1 MFNTIITRRKS
12 TVLKKSVILHR
23 QIAEEMKY
31 RTVFLLVALVV
42 SVLSVACNNKAAKGT
57 EEVFAKVEKP
67 DDYEEWDRQYWDSTN
82 HYLLLVKWIGD
93 TTIRFDYRVFDSLG
107 NYRYVGGTAV
117 NKYGWLACEF
127 IESGDTLIPADEYLW
142 EDSVSYGV
150 WFEKDSY
157 KDTTYRGSLSLGIRI
172 GLNDSLRATVRSD
185 NERWSSPMLSHV
197 EPQYP

>member
-1 MFNTIITRRKS
+1 
-12 TVLKKSVILHR
+12 
-23 QIAEEMKY
+23 MKY
-31 RTVFLLVALVV
+31 RTVFLLALLAA

-57 EEVFAKVEKP
+57 EEVFAEVEKP

-93 TTIRFDYRVFDSLG
+93 TTIRFDYRVIDSPG

-142 EDSVSYGV
+142 GDSVSYGV
-150 WFEKDSY
+150 RFEKDSY
-157 KDTTYRGSLSLGIRI
+157 KDTTYRGNVSLGIRI
-172 GLNDSLRATVRSD
+172 GLNDSLRAIVRSD
-185 NERWSSPMLSHV
+185 NERWSSPILSHV

>member
-1 MFNTIITRRKS
+1 MDNTIITRRKS

-23 QIAEEMKY
+23 QIAKEMKC
-31 RTVFLLVALVV
+31 RTVFLLVALAV
-42 SVLSVACNNKAAKGT
+42 SVLPVACNNKAAKGT
-57 EEVFAKVEKP
+57 EEVFAEEEKT
-67 DDYEEWDRQYWDSTN
+67 DDYVEWDRQYWDNTN

-93 TTIRFDYRVFDSLG
+93 TTIRFDYRVFDSPG

-142 EDSVSYGV
+142 EDSVSYV
-150 WFEKDSY
+150 VRFEKDSY

-172 GLNDSLRATVRSD
+172 GLNDSLRAIVRSD
-185 NERWSSPMLSHV
+185 NEQWNSPMLSHV

>member
-1 MFNTIITRRKS
+1 MVNTIITRRKS

-31 RTVFLLVALVV
+31 RTVFLLVALAV
-42 SVLSVACNNKAAKGT
+42 SVLPVACNNKAAKGT
-57 EEVFAKVEKP
+57 EEVFAEEEKT
-67 DDYEEWDRQYWDSTN
+67 DDYVEWDRQYWDSTN

-93 TTIRFDYRVFDSLG
+93 TTILFDYRVFDSPG

-127 IESGDTLIPADEYLW
+127 IESGDALIPADEYLW

-150 WFEKDSY
+150 RFEKDSY
-157 KDTTYRGSLSLGIRI
+157 KDTTYRGSVSLSIRI
-172 GLNDSLRATVRSD
+172 GLNDARRAKVRSD
-185 NERWSSPMLSHV
+185 SERWNSPMLHHV
-197 EPQYP
+197 EPEYP

>member
-31 RTVFLLVALVV
+31 RTVFLLVALAV

-57 EEVFAKVEKP
+57 EEVFAEAEKP
-67 DDYEEWDRQYWDSTN
+67 DDYVKWDSQYWDSTN

-93 TTIRFDYRVFDSLG
+93 TMIRFDYRVIDSLG
-107 NYRYVGGTAV
+107 NYRYVGDTAV

-142 EDSVSYGV
+142 EDSVSNGV
-150 WFEKDSY
+150 RFEKVSY
-157 KDTTYRGSLSLGIRI
+157 QDTTYRGSVSLGIRI
-172 GLNDSLRATVRSD
+172 GLDDARRAIVRSAS
-185 NERWSSPMLSHV
+185 ERWNSPMLHHV

>member
-12 TVLKKSVILHR
+12 TVLKKSVILHC

-31 RTVFLLVALVV
+31 RTVFLLVALAV

-57 EEVFAKVEKP
+57 EEVFAEEEKT
-67 DDYEEWDRQYWDSTN
+67 DDYVEWDRQYWDSTN

-93 TTIRFDYRVFDSLG
+93 T
-107 NYRYVGGTAV
+107 
-117 NKYGWLACEF
+117 
-127 IESGDTLIPADEYLW
+127 PADEYLW
-142 EDSVSYGV
+142 EDSASYGV
-150 WFEKDSY
+150 RFEKDSY

-185 NERWSSPMLSHV
+185 NERWNSPMLSHV

>member
-1 MFNTIITRRKS
+1 MVNTIITRRKS

-31 RTVFLLVALVV
+31 RTVFLLVALAV
-42 SVLSVACNNKAAKGT
+42 SVLSVACNNK
-57 EEVFAKVEKP
+57 VEKP
-67 DDYEEWDRQYWDSTN
+67 DDYVEWDRQYWDSTN
-82 HYLLLVKWIGD
+82 HYLLFVKWIGD

-127 IESGDTLIPADEYLW
+127 IESGDALIPADEYLW

-150 WFEKDSY
+150 RFEKDSY
-157 KDTTYRGSLSLGIRI
+157 HDTTYPGSVSLGIRI

-185 NERWSSPMLSHV
+185 NERWNSPMLSHV
-197 EPQYP
+197 NPQYP

>member
-1 MFNTIITRRKS
+1 
-12 TVLKKSVILHR
+12 
-23 QIAEEMKY
+23 MKY
-31 RTVFLLVALVV
+31 RTVFLLVALAV

-57 EEVFAKVEKP
+57 EEVFAEEEKT
-67 DDYEEWDRQYWDSTN
+67 DDYVEWDRQYWDNTN

-93 TTIRFDYRVFDSLG
+93 TTIRFDYRVFDSPG

-127 IESGDTLIPADEYLW
+127 IESGDNSLIPADEYLW

-150 WFEKDSY
+150 RFEKDSY
-157 KDTTYRGSLSLGIRI
+157 TDTTYRGSVSLGIRI
-172 GLNDSLRATVRSD
+172 GLNDARRAIVRSD
-185 NERWSSPMLSHV
+185 SRRWNSPMLHHV

>member
-12 TVLKKSVILHR
+12 TVLKKSVILHC

-31 RTVFLLVALVV
+31 RTVFLLALLAA

-57 EEVFAKVEKP
+57 EEVFAEVEKP
-67 DDYEEWDRQYWDSTN
+67 DDYVEWDRQYRDSTN

-93 TTIRFDYRVFDSLG
+93 TTIRFDYRVIDSPG

-127 IESGDTLIPADEYLW
+127 IESGDALIPADEYLW
-142 EDSVSYGV
+142 GDSVSYGV
-150 WFEKDSY
+150 RFEKDSY

-172 GLNDSLRATVRSD
+172 GLNDSLHATVRSD
-185 NERWSSPMLSHV
+185 NERWSSPILSHV
-197 EPQYP
+197 ETKYP